1 MTTINTV
8 NTVNTYNLFLNS
20 QNRSSGSSSNYL
32 LSLFKPIVLTSPNNY
47 FTVRVGSVEI
57 PYAFPLITNQN
68 NTINFSITR
77 SGTTTNSSFT
87 IDNGNYNILNLL
99 DMIANSLQNKIYT
112 LLTILLKFNFT
123 YERVTGKATFGIVGA
138 DSIPT
143 SITISN
149 NSSVFMTCIGFSA
162 PFTFSYS
169 SPTIA
174 VNATST
180 QNVNVTQNTAVYI
193 RSDGLSQ
200 TSNYENIVD
209 TSNIS
214 NILAKV
220 QLNTTPQ
227 SYILWTNPT
236 DLEIEIN
243 NRVIDTI
250 DLYLGTSTSYNLD
263 LGNLNWSIRMTIH
276 EKSRNGKEEQH
287 IDRASN
293 MSSQHPILTERATV
307 LDNLNKL
314 KEKLKSNVE

>member
-1 MTTINTV
+1 MSSTT
-8 NTVNTYNLFLNS
+8 TVNTYNLFLNS
-20 QNRSSGSSSNYL
+20 NNRTSGTTSNYI
-32 LSLFKPIVLTSPNNY
+32 LSLFKPIILTSPNNF

-57 PYAFPLITNQN
+57 PYAFPLITNEN
-68 NTINFSITR
+68 NTITFSITR
-77 SGTTTNSSFT
+77 DGSTTDSSFT

-99 DMIANSLQNKIYT
+99 DMISNALSNKIYT
-112 LLTILLKFNFT
+112 LIGVLLKFNFT
-123 YERVTGKATFGIVGA
+123 YERVTGKATFSIVGS
-138 DSIPT
+138 DSIST
-143 SITISN
+143 SITINN
-149 NSSVFMTCIGFSA
+149 NSPVFMTCIGFSA
-162 PFTFSYS
+162 PFTFSYTSPS
-169 SPTIA
+169 SS

-180 QNVNVTQNTAVYI
+180 QNVNVTQNVAVYV

-200 TSNYENIVD
+200 TSNYENIV
-209 TSNIS
+209 TSSNMS

-236 DLEIEIN
+236 DLEVEIS

-287 IDRASN
+287 LDRASN
-293 MSSQHPILTERATV
+293 MTSLNPVLAERENIV
-307 LDNLNKL
+307 NNLKN
-314 KEKLKSNVE
+314 LKSKIISQ

>member
-1 MTTINTV
+1 MNTI

-20 QNRSSGSSSNYL
+20 QNRSSGTSSNYL
-32 LSLFKPIVLTSPNNY
+32 LSLFKPIILTSPNNY
-47 FTVRVGSVEI
+47 FTVRIGSVEI
-57 PYAFPLITNQN
+57 PYAFPLITNEN

-99 DMIANSLQNKIYT
+99 EMVSNALYNKIFT
-112 LLTILLKFNFT
+112 LIGVLLKFNFT
-123 YERVTGKATFGIVGA
+123 YERVSGKATFSIVGA
-138 DSIPT
+138 DSVAT

-149 NSSVFMTCIGFSA
+149 NSPVFMTCIGFSA
-162 PFTFSYS
+162 PFTFSYTT
-169 SPTIA
+169 PTA
-174 VNATST
+174 SVNATST

-200 TSNYENIVD
+200 TSNYENIVT

-293 MSSQHPILTERATV
+293 MTAINPVLTERQAI
-307 LDNLNKL
+307 LDNLKN
-314 KEKLKSNVE
+314 LKSKIISQH